1 MPGRRVQMVSGVVEA
16 EPAAV
21 WPSLLATV
29 EPGMRSAGAI
39 IQADAER
46 RVLSVS
52 GHWWFRGEYAVS
64 PHERGSLVVYSMF
77 NIAPPLSR
85 WLVPLVAGGAL
96 HASARPMVEHQLA
109 AIASEL
115 GARSY
120 LTG

>member
-1 MPGRRVQMVSGVVEA
+1 MAGRRVQLVTGVVEA

-21 WPSLLATV
+21 WQALLATV
-29 EPGMRSAGAI
+29 EPDMSAAGAVI
-39 IQADAER
+39 HADAER

-64 PHERGSLVVYSMF
+64 PDERGSLVTYGMF
-77 NIAPPLSR
+77 NVAPPLSR

-96 HASARPMVEHQLA
+96 HASARPMIERQLA
-109 AIASEL
+109 AIASRL
-115 GARSY
+115 GTTSH